1 MKKFSVLIPFSQ
13 PSGPRSLFLV
23 DFLIQQDV
31 VNLPFSSSDL
41 FRTLM
46 MAGIYNFNSAKDFLD
61 FFLNNSTGFP
71 QLQ

>member
-1 MKKFSVLIPFSQ
+1 MKKFSVPVPFSQ
-13 PSGPRSLFLV
+13 PIGPRSLFLV

-31 VNLPFSSSDL
+31 VNLPFSSSYL

-61 FFLNNSTGFP
+61 FFLNNST
-71 QLQ
+71 